1 MVCTNTPSMCLFH
14 KGFYSQPKRVGLKC
28 VNTAYDTCMCWCTYD
43 CLEMPAVNVR
53 YFPWS
58 WSTLVS
64 FCLCQSLQLISCT
77 RLAVS
82 SKEFP
87 LYLQSLGVISTPPCQ
102 AFDPKTGCLSVGPH
116 TCETGT
122 VPVVSLAQH
131 IFWLRFFSSNLT
143 SNQNYMDNLGA
154 VAHASTP
161 CIWEGRSRKI
171 RNWRSSSATYELE
184 ANIDYIRLCLR
195 ETNGKEKTLHGRA
208 WKYVSHISSAC
219 LACIKVSNLPL
230 TS

>member
-82 SKEFP
+82 SREFP

-122 VPVVSLAQH
+122 VPTELCPWPNTFFDLDFSQVTWLQIKTTWIIWAQWPMPLHLA
-131 IFWLRFFSSNLT
+131 FGRVE
-143 SNQNYMDNLGA
+143 A
-154 VAHASTP
+154 
-161 CIWEGRSRKI
+161 GRSGI
-171 RNWRSSSATYELE
+171 E
-184 ANIDYIRLCLR
+184 DHPRLHM
-195 ETNGKEKTLHGRA
+195 N
-208 WKYVSHISSAC
+208 
-219 LACIKVSNLPL
+219 
-230 TS
+230 